1 VERTTTTTMTT
12 ATTTMGSPAG
22 GLRHR
27 EGTWR
32 QTGGR
37 APAFARRESRQ
48 SQGRTYQCADSILRT
63 TRRGDT
69 NHAASR
75 SRPRMHSS
83 SARLSPT
90 LPLSARAR
98 TRGPFHF
105 QSSPFSFSDFF
116 FCFFSLFSFLS
127 PSRLAFLSVPPYL
140 SCSTCE
146 TCSFQRC
153 CSFCCFS
160 SIFPARCNFA
170 FRAAGDTV
178 SRGISLS
185 LSLPLVMLLRRGSFT
200 SLGGVLRHV
209 KHAGQIPRK
218 RSCCRELIPR
228 FLKDNE
234 LRTIYSGGQF
244 AALMFAWD
252 LEI

>member
-1 VERTTTTTMTT
+1 MEAAATAAAVERTTTTTMTT

-98 TRGPFHF
+98 PRGPFHF

-185 LSLPLVMLLRRGSFT
+185 LSSSRYAPSSREFYIIGRSFASRQTCRPDSEKKVMLSRAHS
-200 SLGGVLRHV
+200 SLPER
-209 KHAGQIPRK
+209 
-218 RSCCRELIPR
+218 
-228 FLKDNE
+228 
-234 LRTIYSGGQF
+234 
-244 AALMFAWD
+244 
-252 LEI
+252 